1 MTIRNEL
8 EDFVARTL
16 REQWTTRDGRVVP
29 DTDDLTLSNLAVTL
43 DATVLY
49 ADLAGSTEMVKAKK
63 WHFSAEVYK
72 TFLYASSR
80 MIRHHDGTIT
90 AFDGDRVMGV
100 FLGDSKNSNAA
111 KAALRINWIA
121 KELIQPAIKN
131 QYPASTYTLRHRV
144 GIDTSAIQVI
154 RAGVRGS
161 NDLVWV
167 SNAANNAAKMAALD
181 PAYPSYIS
189 AAVYGRLNEEAKY
202 STKNGEDRWQDLGT
216 HDLGHRIYGST
227 WWWSP

>member
-1 MTIRNEL
+1 MTIRTEL
-8 EDFVARTL
+8 EDFVAKTF
-16 REQWTTRDGRVVP
+16 REQWATRDGRVVP
-29 DTDDLTLSNLAVTL
+29 ETDDVALNNLAVTL

-49 ADLAGSTEMVKAKK
+49 ADLAGSTQMVKAKK
-63 WHFSAEVYK
+63 WHFSAEIFK

-80 MIRHHDGTIT
+80 MIRHHDGIIT

-111 KAALRINWIA
+111 KAALRINWVA
-121 KELIQPAIKN
+121 KELIQPAIKS
-131 QYPASTYTLRHRV
+131 QYPSSTYTLRHRV
-144 GIDTSAIQVI
+144 GIDTSTIQVI

-181 PAYPSYIS
+181 PTYPSYIS
-189 AAVYGRLNEEAKY
+189 AAVYGRPNREAKY
-202 STKNGEDRWQDLGT
+202 STKNDEDRWKDLGT
-216 HDLGHRIYGST
+216 RDLGYRIYGST
-227 WWWSP
+227 WRWSP